1 MEKSTEVLFG
11 MAAVGL
17 TAVAAFVAYR
27 RQQTK
32 RVHRVEDW
40 VKDYLRVHY
49 GELPNPLSIDC
60 SDDPLWPVLVAFDTP
75 RTGIRHSLRFTCGGT
90 PPTFALLSEKEENAR
105 RDPVTGP

>member
-40 VKDYLRVHY
+40 VSRQK
-49 GELPNPLSIDC
+49 LPIFERFDC
-60 SDDPLWPVLVAFDTP
+60 RPS
-75 RTGIRHSLRFTCGGT
+75 RTGRGT
-90 PPTFALLSEKEENAR
+90 SGMQHR
-105 RDPVTGP
+105 RR